1 MGLLDKL
8 KGQKS
13 EDLQKDAIND
23 FLNDDDD
30 EGTSSIFS
38 INTKIVTREQA
49 ERLAVVNMGVN
60 LIAEAIAEM
69 PIYLYKRDKSGGRE
83 KVDDYRNRLLNM
95 DNGSYSNAYNMK
107 KNLITDYLYHGNG
120 YLDIQRDASFKVKTL
135 IHIPFRDI
143 SPLKSTDINK
153 RNASHKFQYWGME
166 VYPHD
171 VVNLVRNPKY
181 DEITGYGLLG
191 EGRLTLASLMAIEE
205 FMNGNA
211 ESGFNAKAV
220 IEKDTVMS
228 KLSIATLRQNISKF
242 FGGANAN
249 KNGGVLILDDGM
261 KLKQLNQSSKEL
273 ELLNQKEL
281 LIKDVARHLKLPLP
295 LIGIAT
301 SGMTYSNEQQLKLTL
316 LKQTL
321 MPIIRN
327 LEETLNKYLLTEKEK
342 DNGFFFEFQYQ
353 DILKVSPQEEMS
365 VYGKAVADRLMS
377 VNEARQRMNLKP
389 KEGHDDIPSQNSST
403 QTIENQDGTLKGGD
417 EENASGNP
425 Q

>member
-8 KGQKS
+8 RGQKAD
-13 EDLQKDAIND
+13 DLQKSIVED
-23 FLNDDDD
+23 FLNDDD
-30 EGTSSIFS
+30 EVGSSVFS

-69 PIYLYKRDKSGGRE
+69 PIYLYKRDKSGGRK
-83 KVDDYRNRLLNM
+83 KVDDNRNRLLNM

-120 YLDIQRDASFKVKTL
+120 YLDIQRDGLEVKTL
-135 IHIPFRDI
+135 IHIPYRDVSI
-143 SPLKSTDINK
+143 LKSNDINK
-153 RNASHKFQYWGME
+153 RNAIHKFQYWGMD
-166 VYPHD
+166 VYPHG

-181 DEITGYGLLG
+181 DEVTGYGLLH

-228 KLSIATLRQNISKF
+228 KASIASLRQHISKF
-242 FGGANAN
+242 FGGSNAN

-295 LIGIAT
+295 IIGIAA

-327 LEETLNKYLLTEKEK
+327 IEETLNKYLLTEKEK

-389 KEGHDDIPSQNSST
+389 KEGHDDIPGEDTSKNLST
-403 QTIENQDGTLKGGD
+403 QVMESQDNTLKGGD
-417 EENASGNP
+417 E
-425 Q
+425 

>member
-8 KGQKS
+8 KGQKA
-13 EDLQKDAIND
+13 EDLQKNAIND
-23 FLNDDDD
+23 FLDDDD
-30 EGTSSIFS
+30 ELASSIFS
-38 INTKIVTREQA
+38 INTKIVTRGDA
-49 ERLAVVNMGVN
+49 EKLAVVNMGVN

-69 PIYLYKRDKSGGRE
+69 PIYLYKREKDGGRE
-83 KVDDYRNRLLNM
+83 KVDDHRNRLLNM

-120 YLDIQRDASFKVKTL
+120 YLDIQRDGLYIKTL
-135 IHIPFRDI
+135 IHIPYRDV
-143 SPLKSTDINK
+143 SVLKSNDINK
-153 RNASHKFQYWGME
+153 RNAIHKFQYWGME
-166 VYPHD
+166 AYPHD

-181 DEITGYGLLG
+181 DEITGYGLLH

-228 KLSIATLRQNISKF
+228 KASIASLRQHISKF
-242 FGGANAN
+242 FGGSNAN

-327 LEETLNKYLLTEKEK
+327 LEETFNKYLLTEKEK
-342 DNGFFFEFQYQ
+342 DNGFFFEFNYQ
-353 DILKVSPQEEMS
+353 DILKVSPQEEMA
-365 VYGKAVADRLMS
+365 VYGQAVRDNLID
-377 VNEARQRMNLKP
+377 VDEARRKMNMPPRESSDKA
-389 KEGHDDIPSQNSST
+389 KEN
-403 QTIENQDGTLKGGD
+403 TLKGG
-417 EENASGNP
+417 EEGNESGNP